1 MSKAQMDAA
10 RRGGVSW
17 GMADDAALEED
28 LDNVTEGA
36 HFPKPL
42 CCSFLLTSHP
52 FVVAVAVLGSEAT
65 FCSTPFLTVFTFN
78 FLIHAYFCT
87 HVQQAHQRYG
97 LYTYEYEVSESSEK
111 NTWA

>member
-36 HFPKPL
+36 HSSQLLFVSCLLLL
-42 CCSFLLTSHP
+42 CCFLVTIA
-52 FVVAVAVLGSEAT
+52 FAVLGCGAT
-65 FCSTPFLTVFTFN
+65 SSFRRFLAVFPFI
-78 FLIHAYFCT
+78 FLFLSVVL
-87 HVQQAHQRYG
+87 HVQQVHQQYAYRHI
-97 LYTYEYEVSESSEK
+97 
-111 NTWA
+111 